1 MAEDADR
8 QEGAASAE
16 LAVALPAVAVVLA
29 AVLSVGQV
37 VLTQVRC
44 VDAARAGARAAARGE
59 APGQVWSL
67 SLAQAPGA
75 TVTVGRS
82 GASVTVEVTRS
93 VSVLLPDGPTVR
105 VVGRA
110 AARAEDARGA
120 AAPVSRD
127 GSDK

>member
-1 MAEDADR
+1 MRSRSAADRAGR

-59 APGQVWSL
+59 SPGQVRGL
-67 SLAQAPGA
+67 ALAQAPGSA
-75 TVTVGRS
+75 VAVVHAGGTVTVQ
-82 GASVTVEVTRS
+82 VTRS
-93 VSVLLPDGPTVR
+93 VAVLLPDGPSVR

-110 AARAEDARGA
+110 TAHAEQ
-120 AAPVSRD
+120 AP
-127 GSDK
+127 

>member
-1 MAEDADR
+1 MRSHSAADDADR

-59 APGQVWSL
+59 SPALVRSL
-67 SLAQAPGA
+67 ALAQAPGSA
-75 TVTVGRS
+75 VTVGRS
-82 GASVTVEVTRS
+82 GGTVTVEVTRS
-93 VSVLLPDGPTVR
+93 VAVLLPDGPDVR

-110 AARAEDARGA
+110 VAEAEQ
-120 AAPVSRD
+120 P
-127 GSDK
+127 